1 MRIGKTF
8 LLRLKLYFLILRTEI
23 AILFPQLRHR
33 LLLFTGLVCTLLC
46 VQLFAGQEK
55 EMPFIKNIVLVHGAW
70 VDGSSWSKVIP
81 LLESK
86 GFNVTAVQLSLA
98 SFADDVATTKRALAL
113 EDGPVLLV
121 GHSYGGAV
129 ITEAG
134 NDPRVAGLVY
144 VAAVAPD
151 QGEST
156 ADLLVSVP
164 TPLST
169 ELRSDAS
176 GFLKLTPK
184 GMAEDFAQCLPDREI
199 EVLAAAQAPTNIAAV
214 SGQVTSPAWRA
225 KPSWYIVAS
234 QDRAISPSVEQML
247 AKRINA
253 TTITLSTCH
262 VAMLGEPDR
271 VADFIAKAGS
281 KGDRE

>member
-1 MRIGKTF
+1 MKTRKTF
-8 LLRLKLYFLILRTEI
+8 LLKLRIYFIILRTEV
-23 AILFPQLRHR
+23 AILSPQLRHK
-33 LLLFTGLVCTLLC
+33 LLVLTGLLCTLLS

-55 EMPFIKNIVLVHGAW
+55 ETPSIKNVVLVHGAW

-86 GFNVTAVQLSLA
+86 GFNVTAVQLPLT

-134 NDPRVAGLVY
+134 NDPKVAGLVY

-156 ADLLVSVP
+156 AELLASVP

-169 ELRSDAS
+169 ELRPDAS
-176 GFLKLTPK
+176 GFIKITPK
-184 GMAEDFAQCLPDREI
+184 GIAEDFAQCLDDREI
-199 EVLAAAQAPTNIAAV
+199 SVLTAAQAPTNIAAV
-214 SGQVTSPAWRA
+214 DGQVTSPAWKS

-234 QDRAISPSVEQML
+234 EDRAISPALEEML
-247 AKRINA
+247 AKHINA
-253 TTITLSTCH
+253 TTITLPTCH
-262 VAMLGEPDR
+262 VAMLGEADK
-271 VADFIAKAGS
+271 VADFIAKAGAR
-281 KGDRE
+281 GEQ